1 MTKAKNLS
9 IIYFFMLFMLIS
21 VTGLI
26 AVSGAENIQEKDTDS
41 KQTLNDRPVYG
52 YVENVYLDSKRLK
65 LKAKLDSGA
74 KTSSL
79 NALDVVKFERD
90 GKNWIKFNMID
101 PETGEKTEFEK
112 QIKRY
117 VKIKQHE
124 TKNQRRP
131 VVSMEVRLGNTHIER
146 EFSLTSRDKFIYQ
159 VLLGRSFVN
168 GIALIDVS
176 RTFLASSIIVAEN
189 D

>member
-1 MTKAKNLS
+1 MTKTKNLL

-26 AVSGAENIQEKDTDS
+26 AVSGAENVRNEKTSSMQGLSDI
-41 KQTLNDRPVYG
+41 PVYG
-52 YVENVYLDSKRLK
+52 YVESVYLGSNKLK

-90 GKNWIKFNMID
+90 GKDWIKFYMID
-101 PETGEKTEFEK
+101 PETDEKIEFTK

-168 GIALIDVS
+168 GVALIDVS